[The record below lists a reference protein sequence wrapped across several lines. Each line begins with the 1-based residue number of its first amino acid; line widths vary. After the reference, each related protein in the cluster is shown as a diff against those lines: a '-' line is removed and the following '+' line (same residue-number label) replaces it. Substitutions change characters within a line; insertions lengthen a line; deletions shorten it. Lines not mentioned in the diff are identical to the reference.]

1 MTCQSKNVTYFLKC
15 TSCNYSTTY
24 IGNKVDLR
32 SHMNN
37 HIISCRLH
45 KQFWQPLILLQAE
58 TETTT
63 AFLNANVCQIS
74 RRYKNLFQNRGYD
87 TLNKPKLNSPQFQL
101 HFYCNQTVHNTR
113 YVHLKL
119 NVLLKLK
126 HYYWWDIWDMCW
138 NGYLLIYF
146 SLIHHCGSTTNS
158 LLLTFSRAE
167 FINLI

>member
-63 AFLNANVCQIS
+63 VFLNANVCQIS

-113 YVHLKL
+113 
-119 NVLLKLK
+119 
-126 HYYWWDIWDMCW
+126 M
-138 NGYLLIYF
+138 
-146 SLIHHCGSTTNS
+146 
-158 LLLTFSRAE
+158 
-167 FINLI
+167 FI